1 MRKNGHGHSHHRPVA
16 GQAES
21 ADVGDPYQWDA
32 AASPTGSTEPGALDS
47 FHPVRQTLGLLTAD
61 EVASAFDLDVRT
73 LSNWRSERRG
83 PPWVSVGRTPMY
95 RRDSLLRWLERRE
108 KRDLV
113 E

>member
-1 MRKNGHGHSHHRPVA
+1 MRKNGHGHSNQRPVA
-16 GQAES
+16 GRGGPAG
-21 ADVGDPYQWDA
+21 AGDPYEHDA
-32 AASPTGSTEPGALDS
+32 SASLQDTPESTAPDGSP
-47 FHPVRQTLGLLTAD
+47 PVRRTLGLLTAD

-95 RRDSLLRWLERRE
+95 RRGSLLRWLERRE